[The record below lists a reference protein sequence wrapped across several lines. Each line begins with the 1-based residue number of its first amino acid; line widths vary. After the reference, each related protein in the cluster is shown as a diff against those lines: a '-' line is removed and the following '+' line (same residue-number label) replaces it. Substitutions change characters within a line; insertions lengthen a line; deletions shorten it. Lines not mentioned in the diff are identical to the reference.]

1 MANLPPVPAAKEPP
15 RASLE
20 SPAGEEDEIDAVET
34 AFLKGSFRE
43 ALTSANRY
51 LIHKKANTSKNNATT
66 ETVRIRTPLLPRLM
80 DPQDA
85 AAESSTMVVVVH
97 GGESNATDR
106 AAAVALQSWYELSK
120 LEKKNNKNSRST
132 SNTSRGYLHLKPF
145 LDTYTFILES
155 PSNDCD
161 VAAVRSMSLELLV
174 IWIQFCRSAALDQR
188 VDAATALTIQL
199 LREVRSSALDVHS
212 PAGQAA
218 CRELVMLLFTD
229 LLPRNYNSN
238 SEYVAHVLEFLRSP
252 SAKDPPTCAARSVN
266 SKDNITLSR
275 DVIQQCLCF
284 CNTDDGNWPAWLQ
297 DAFRDCRIALQ
308 AMLREI
314 YHQRIKMEDERKH
327 RQRKSSANNGDES
340 YAAAG
345 VEKNTDT
352 NERPEESSSTRLV
365 LSHDQTLSFRNPKSW
380 KVACVNLLRLI
391 RERLAAA
398 ASSTRLST
406 LSPQQRQ
413 RLQMLLL
420 SVCLMY
426 GWRRHRHRIAAAGRG
441 ALETVFW
448 RPAVE
453 ILEALGIRA
462 SH

>member
-1 MANLPPVPAAKEPP
+1 
-15 RASLE
+15 
-20 SPAGEEDEIDAVET
+20 
-34 AFLKGSFRE
+34 
-43 ALTSANRY
+43 
-51 LIHKKANTSKNNATT
+51 
-66 ETVRIRTPLLPRLM
+66 
-80 DPQDA
+80 
-85 AAESSTMVVVVH
+85 
-97 GGESNATDR
+97 
-106 AAAVALQSWYELSK
+106 
-120 LEKKNNKNSRST
+120 
-132 SNTSRGYLHLKPF
+132 
-145 LDTYTFILES
+145 
-155 PSNDCD
+155 
-161 VAAVRSMSLELLV
+161 MSLELLV
-174 IWIQFCRSAALDQR
+174 IWVQFCRSALDHH

-199 LREVRSSALDVHS
+199 LREVRSLALDVHS

-238 SEYVAHVLEFLRSP
+238 SEHVEHVLKFLQSP
-252 SAKDPPTCAARSVN
+252 SSNNDPPTCAAWSV
-266 SKDNITLSR
+266 KGNIAMSR

-297 DAFRDCRIALQ
+297 DTFRDCRIALQ

-314 YHQRIKMEDERKH
+314 YHHRIKMEDERKH

-340 YAAAG
+340 AAAG

-352 NERPEESSSTRLV
+352 NERPEESASTRLI

-380 KVACVNLLRLI
+380 KVACVNLLRWI
-391 RERLAAA
+391 RERLTAA
-398 ASSTRLST
+398 ASSSSSSFSA
-406 LSPQQRQ
+406 LSPQQRH

-441 ALETVFW
+441 ALATVFW
-448 RPAVE
+448 RPALE
-453 ILEALGIRA
+453 ILEALLGIRA